1 MHVHSRLQSRLQ
13 NLLHLC
19 WRHGKIAHGPTP
31 HPYPHPQGHDMIL
44 NLADGIAEVSL
55 NLAGLTD
62 AGRRHRALSVLPEFG
77 RAAGQWPA
85 PSCTGAGPEL
95 ARCVLRGEAS
105 SPKLARDF
113 THRSLLSWSLSS
125 LTEDAEMVVSEL
137 VTNAVRHG
145 LSDLRSFAPTLQLVL
160 LKHERRLVVVV
171 TDPGDQVPALS
182 ERGDFAETGR
192 GLRIVAALSG
202 AWGWAPLVTGGKAVW
217 AAFDLPA
224 TVAR

>member
-1 MHVHSRLQSRLQ
+1 
-13 NLLHLC
+13 
-19 WRHGKIAHGPTP
+19 
-31 HPYPHPQGHDMIL
+31 MIS
-44 NLADGIAEVSL
+44 NLADGIAEVSM

-62 AGRRHRALSVLPEFG
+62 TGRRHRALSVLPEFG

-105 SPKLARDF
+105 SPKIARDF
-113 THRSLLSWSLSS
+113 THRSLLSWSLPA
-125 LTEDAEMVVSEL
+125 LTDDTEMVVSEL

-145 LSDLRSFAPTLQLVL
+145 LAGLRAIAPALQLVL

-171 TDPGDQVPALS
+171 TDPGDQVPAVTD
-182 ERGDFAETGR
+182 RGDCDFAENGR
-192 GLRIVAALSG
+192 GLQIVAALSG

-224 TVAR
+224 PAAR

>member
-1 MHVHSRLQSRLQ
+1 
-13 NLLHLC
+13 
-19 WRHGKIAHGPTP
+19 
-31 HPYPHPQGHDMIL
+31 MIL
-44 NLADGIAEVSL
+44 HLADGIAEVSMS
-55 NLAGLTD
+55 LAGLTD
-62 AGRRHRALSVLPEFG
+62 ADKRHRALSVLPEFG

-85 PSCTGAGPEL
+85 PSCTAAGPEL

-105 SPKLARDF
+105 SPKVARDF
-113 THRSLLSWSLSS
+113 AHRSLLSWSLAP
-125 LTEDAEMVVSEL
+125 LVEDAEMVVSEL

-145 LSDLRSFAPTLQLVL
+145 LPGMRTVVPALQLVL

-171 TDPGDQVPALS
+171 TDPGDKVPAVS
-182 ERGDFAETGR
+182 ERCDFDETGR

-224 TVAR
+224 AR